1 MNETFFFQSALVLY
15 ALSAASYLI
24 FQLGRRRF
32 FSGAGWTAG
41 LIGLAL
47 HSGALIQ
54 RTLASGHAPFTNMYE
69 SLSFLAWSCLL
80 AYLVMDRLF
89 NLPKAGFFL
98 LIIVL
103 AFMLLANS
111 PLMPKDI
118 KPLMPALQSVWL
130 WLHVSITL
138 LGEAFFAVAFI
149 TSILYLF
156 ASSSRKKAP
165 SDKARASADKLDR
178 VSYRAIAVG
187 FPLFTL
193 GGLVLG
199 MVWAHKAWGAYW
211 SWDPKEVWSLVTWF
225 VYALYLH
232 TRLVMGWRGRRS
244 AVIAVLGFLAAL
256 FTYFGVNYLLSGLH
270 SYT

>member
-1 MNETFFFQSALVLY
+1 MKEPLFFQSALILY
-15 ALSAASYLI
+15 VLSAAAYLI
-24 FQLGRRRF
+24 FQLSRRRA
-32 FSGAGWTAG
+32 FSSAGWAVG
-41 LIGLAL
+41 LAGLAL
-47 HSGALIQ
+47 HTAALVL
-54 RTLASGHAPFTNMYE
+54 RTLASGRAPFTNMYE

-80 AYLVMDRLF
+80 AYLIMDRVF
-89 NLPKAGFFL
+89 RLPRAGFFL
-98 LIIVL
+98 LLVVL

-118 KPLMPALQSVWL
+118 TPLMPALQSYWL

-149 TSILYLF
+149 ASIMYLF
-156 ASSSRKKAP
+156 ASAPRNKGLSEKA
-165 SDKARASADKLDR
+165 AAAAENLDR

-232 TRLVMGWRGRRS
+232 TRLVMGWKGRRS
-244 AVIAVLGFLAAL
+244 AAIAVLGFLAAL

-270 SYT
+270 SYA

>member
-1 MNETFFFQSALVLY
+1 MNESFFFQTALVLY
-15 ALSAASYLI
+15 GLSAAAYLVY
-24 FQLGRRRF
+24 QLGRRRT
-32 FSGAGWTAG
+32 FSGAGWTVGLAG
-41 LIGLAL
+41 LVFHTAAL
-47 HSGALIQ
+47 VQ
-54 RTLASGHAPFTNMYE
+54 RTLVSGHAPFTNMYE

-80 AYLVMDRLF
+80 AYLVMDKLC

-138 LGEAFFAVAFI
+138 MGEAFFAVAFI
-149 TSILYLF
+149 TSLMSLF
-156 ASSSRKKAP
+156 APSSRNKTSP
-165 SDKARASADKLDR
+165 DKTGAAADTLDR
-178 VSYRAIAVG
+178 VSYRAIAAG

-211 SWDPKEVWSLVTWF
+211 SWDPKEVWSLITWL

-244 AVIAVLGFLAAL
+244 AIIAVVGFLAAL
-256 FTYFGVNYLLSGLH
+256 FTYFGVNYLLAGLH
-270 SYT
+270 SYI

>member
-1 MNETFFFQSALVLY
+1 MSETLFFQAALVFY
-15 ALSAASYLI
+15 VLSAGAYLV
-24 FQLGRRRF
+24 FQLNRRPS
-32 FSGAGWTAG
+32 FSSAGWTAG
-41 LIGLAL
+41 LAGLAL
-47 HSGALIQ
+47 HTAALVL

-89 NLPKAGFFL
+89 RLPRAGFFL
-98 LIIVL
+98 LLIVL

-118 KPLMPALQSVWL
+118 KPLMPALQSHWL

-138 LGEAFFAVAFI
+138 LGEAFFAVAFV
-149 TSILYLF
+149 TSIMYLF
-156 ASSSRKKAP
+156 ASSRRSKAP
-165 SDKARASADKLDR
+165 AEKAAAAAEKLDR
-178 VSYRAIAVG
+178 VSYRSIAAG

-211 SWDPKEVWSLVTWF
+211 SWDPKEVWSLITWF

-232 TRLVMGWRGRRS
+232 TRLVMGWKGRRS
-244 AVIAVLGFLAAL
+244 AFIAILGFLAAL

-270 SYT
+270 SYA